1 MILNFDFH
9 SDVPIFMQIRNQIVI
24 GIAEGKL
31 KPGEQLPT
39 IRALADESGINMM
52 TVSKAYQILK
62 QEGYISGYS
71 VEGDTAKEK
80 TIKVELKYGPDKQRV
95 ITGLKRISKP
105 GLRVYA
111 KGDNVPRVL
120 NGLGIAI
127 ISTSKG
133 LMTDREARKNNL
145 GGEVVAYVW

>member
-62 QEGYISGYS
+62 QEGYITTDRRSGARVAS
-71 VEGDTAKEK
+71 KDDKAVNEK
-80 TIKVELKYGPDKQRV
+80 TMQQLRLAISELRLSGMKEEEILSLV
-95 ITGLKRISKP
+95 SGL
-105 GLRVYA
+105 YQ
-111 KGDNVPRVL
+111 
-120 NGLGIAI
+120 
-127 ISTSKG
+127 
-133 LMTDREARKNNL
+133 E
-145 GGEVVAYVW
+145 GGAQ

>member
-62 QEGYISGYS
+62 QEGYITADRRSGARVASKDDKAVNEKTMQQLRLAISELRLSGMKEEEILSLVSGVYQ
-71 VEGDTAKEK
+71 EGD
-80 TIKVELKYGPDKQRV
+80 LK
-95 ITGLKRISKP
+95 
-105 GLRVYA
+105 
-111 KGDNVPRVL
+111 
-120 NGLGIAI
+120 
-127 ISTSKG
+127 
-133 LMTDREARKNNL
+133 
-145 GGEVVAYVW
+145 

>member
-31 KPGEQLPT
+31 VPGEQLPT

-62 QEGYISGYS
+62 QEGYITTDRRSGARVALKDDKAVNEKTMQQLRLAISELRLSGMKEEEILSLVSGVYQ
-71 VEGDTAKEK
+71 EGD
-80 TIKVELKYGPDKQRV
+80 LK
-95 ITGLKRISKP
+95 
-105 GLRVYA
+105 
-111 KGDNVPRVL
+111 
-120 NGLGIAI
+120 
-127 ISTSKG
+127 
-133 LMTDREARKNNL
+133 
-145 GGEVVAYVW
+145 

>member
-62 QEGYISGYS
+62 QEGYIITDRRSGAR
-71 VEGDTAKEK
+71 VALKDDKAVNEK
-80 TIKVELKYGPDKQRV
+80 TMQQLRLAVSELRLSGMKEEEILSLV
-95 ITGLKRISKP
+95 SGL
-105 GLRVYA
+105 YQ
-111 KGDNVPRVL
+111 D
-120 NGLGIAI
+120 
-127 ISTSKG
+127 
-133 LMTDREARKNNL
+133 
-145 GGEVVAYVW
+145 GGAQ

>member
-62 QEGYISGYS
+62 QEGDITADRRSGARVALKDDKAVNEKTMQQLRLAISELRLSGMKEEEILSLVSGIYQ
-71 VEGDTAKEK
+71 EGD
-80 TIKVELKYGPDKQRV
+80 LK
-95 ITGLKRISKP
+95 
-105 GLRVYA
+105 
-111 KGDNVPRVL
+111 
-120 NGLGIAI
+120 
-127 ISTSKG
+127 
-133 LMTDREARKNNL
+133 
-145 GGEVVAYVW
+145 

>member
-62 QEGYISGYS
+62 QEGYITADRRSGAR
-71 VEGDTAKEK
+71 VALKDDKAVNEK
-80 TIKVELKYGPDKQRV
+80 TMQQLRLAISELRLSGMKEEEILSLV
-95 ITGLKRISKP
+95 SGL
-105 GLRVYA
+105 YQ
-111 KGDNVPRVL
+111 
-120 NGLGIAI
+120 
-127 ISTSKG
+127 
-133 LMTDREARKNNL
+133 E
-145 GGEVVAYVW
+145 GGAQ